1 MTEIRLP
8 KQVIDRIEDRW
19 WSRFNQDRQRTSEQI
34 DERLERLRAH
44 RNNVGRYRRL
54 LGTELSDLERD
65 FVNRRLSEEMA
76 AMQVLTADIPT
87 LVLAPPAN
95 EQIVGQSGESQP

>member
-1 MTEIRLP
+1 M
-8 KQVIDRIEDRW
+8 
-19 WSRFNQDRQRTSEQI
+19 
-34 DERLERLRAH
+34 RAH